1 MSEIDEIKKI
11 IEGFKNEEEVKRRQ
25 KRLEAWRFEEYY
37 TAVNDL
43 HEGYGSNDNDDL
55 YNKNNREG
63 WY

>member
-43 HEGYGSNDNDDL
+43 HEGYGDNENEL